1 MSIPQIQSIIQDV
14 LQRAAKPGEAETW
27 NALLQSTLTLDAIA
41 DAIVNSAE
49 ATTTV
54 DPVIR
59 MFQGVYGRVP
69 DKAGL
74 DYWVDVYRDLKATDN
89 PNTPTVNEALV
100 ALARPFVDPVN
111 TPEFATRYGTNP
123 DGNAYVSALYFN
135 VLGRPA
141 DQAGLQYWE
150 GVYNAVLQQQI
161 GKGLSASAAA
171 LETRAIL
178 LEQFISSAEF
188 IASSDP
194 FITQF
199 LTGAAQQVDPAGLY
213 TGSLMNDAPT
223 DITVAGLTS
232 VAENSN
238 PVTAIATFTS
248 VDKDFGQAATFSIVS
263 DPSGYFEIVGNQ
275 LFVKAGAAV
284 NFEAF
289 ATVPVTVKV
298 TDAAGASYQEVVN
311 VAITNVNEAP
321 TQVGPGIAAV
331 NENAVAGTVVTTLVT
346 TDPDVGDTFT
356 YAITTNPGGKFAIS
370 GNQIVVANGAVFDFE
385 SQSSY
390 DIIVRSTDA
399 DGLTVFRQV
408 TVSINDVNE
417 APSGVSLAG
426 NAVAENSAAGTVVG
440 TLSAQ
445 DPDGNPITYSISGG
459 TGASLFEISGNQ
471 VVVKAGAVLNF
482 EATNSYTLDISAS
495 DGSLSGPTGNFTISV
510 TNVNEAPTAIT
521 GTLGPIAE
529 TAAVGANVGTVATTD
544 QDAGQ
549 VFTYTIV
556 GGTAAS
562 DFVIAPNGQVTVAP
576 GANLVVTAD
585 EVRTLIIRSTDQGGL
600 FTEQSFNV
608 TVTNDVNAPGGNFS
622 AVPGGQVTGTDNND
636 VFSGTDVTA
645 QNATFNGGA
654 GRDTVVL
661 SLSNQILPPG
671 PGLTN
676 NIVVG
681 MVGNS
686 IEEVIATVNP
696 SAPAPVP
703 FSQVILSGFAA
714 INKVSSVQSQQD
726 LAFLDI
732 QNSNVDLFITDVA
745 NGRTTTF
752 DFDAQA
758 VAGGSDAA
766 RLHMQEAGG
775 TGGGNIGQTVVF
787 TQNTIPGPQVA
798 NGGLET
804 LTLFTSRAGTPTAN
818 DTVAID
824 NLNAG
829 PSLTTLNIVTEVGG
843 LTANLNIGDSGTAT
857 SLVTNNPNL
866 SAIDA
871 SQHAGDIDI
880 FIAGA
885 GQDYDGSYRG
895 GSSNDVVRI
904 GDALADG
911 VLGAFD
917 GGAGFN
923 TLVLNNEA
931 SLSQA
936 LTGAAGQFTNFNSVT
951 WQNGFVETNN
961 RLDTALVRGITTFDL
976 RDTGSINA
984 SGVGTL
990 QVERLLAN
998 TLHTFNIQ
1006 KTNNADS
1013 LEIDLDVE
1021 LDDADSPNGGASA
1034 APQRGDGNADRAYF
1048 NLFSSGTY
1056 NVSMDE
1062 IEEFTFFTSG
1072 GTTQMNFVAGPDP
1085 VAANDLSS
1093 LFIRAAGGVGTV
1105 TTVTGTAP
1113 NLTSINA
1120 TTGAPG
1126 TTSGSTTGSV
1136 DLDALVVSSAGANF
1150 LMGVGNDTVRGQ
1162 GGNDTIDA
1170 GSGNDLVN
1178 AGGGADLVTAG
1189 EGADLVNGDAGND
1202 TITGGNGNDTV
1213 NGGADND
1220 VIDGGAGYDSLVG
1233 NAGNDTITGGDEDPA
1248 FGGDYILGDDASQ
1261 GASGDDVINAGAG
1274 QDYVNG
1280 GAGNDVINGQA
1291 DDDVLVGGAGNDT
1304 IAGGTGADTM
1314 TGGGDVGM
1322 GDDLDAAVASTSQYL
1337 VSGLIGAG
1345 DSFRYRIDG
1354 NNDGDFLDAV
1364 DFTSA
1369 FVTAAPGQTAGQIAT
1384 QLAAL
1389 GGGASG
1395 VTVSTSGDNVVFTKA
1410 DGTAFRVET
1419 TAVDDLGTFD
1429 GTSPD
1434 TATITFA
1441 AGNYDVGDQIT
1452 VDFDSPLVGG
1462 VTTVTLNVT
1471 TAGNQDVIAAAFA
1484 AAITAAAGDT
1494 NDIGVASVVGNV
1506 INLSGAFPGVD
1517 LTINN
1522 ATVTNVAINQQTVTY
1537 AGSNGL
1543 AGATFTVGGINY
1555 FLAKAPGTEPVA
1567 HTGEA
1572 ALIAAINAATAPGTV
1587 TDIRWD
1593 SSTAGD
1599 IQFVLSNL
1607 NGAGVA
1613 AAITNVVSQTPGESI
1628 DGVAAV
1634 AGIPVNANVAPT
1646 VNDGA
1651 PLPFHDNTQSFGGV
1665 ETTSQ
1670 AAVTNG
1676 VLAQTSGN
1684 DKFIIN
1690 AGTTLAT
1697 MDVITDFGQGNDTL
1711 SFEGATV
1718 AGNGTNTVNA
1728 NLLSNG
1734 DLVGFVSL
1742 DAAIL
1747 FANTVLNGNPQ
1758 VEYLTAW
1765 VELGGGAGFQAGVD
1779 QVYVLSDVN
1788 TAGASDNLVS
1798 QVVGLQDFNATTI
1811 SGSLITL

>member
-49 ATTTV
+49 ATATV

-321 TQVGPGIAAV
+321 TQVGPGIVAV

-346 TDPDVGDTFT
+346 TDPDAGDTFT

-370 GNQIVVANGAVFDFE
+370 GNQIVVANGAVLDFE

-399 DGLTVFRQV
+399 GGLTVFRQV

-417 APSGVSLAG
+417 APSGVALAG

-585 EVRTLIIRSTDQGGL
+585 EVRTLVIRSTDQGGL

-661 SLSNQILPPG
+661 SL
-671 PGLTN
+671 
-676 NIVVG
+676 
-681 MVGNS
+681 
-686 IEEVIATVNP
+686 
-696 SAPAPVP
+696 
-703 FSQVILSGFAA
+703 
-714 INKVSSVQSQQD
+714 
-726 LAFLDI
+726 
-732 QNSNVDLFITDVA
+732 
-745 NGRTTTF
+745 
-752 DFDAQA
+752 
-758 VAGGSDAA
+758 
-766 RLHMQEAGG
+766 
-775 TGGGNIGQTVVF
+775 
-787 TQNTIPGPQVA
+787 
-798 NGGLET
+798 
-804 LTLFTSRAGTPTAN
+804 
-818 DTVAID
+818 
-824 NLNAG
+824 
-829 PSLTTLNIVTEVGG
+829 
-843 LTANLNIGDSGTAT
+843 
-857 SLVTNNPNL
+857 
-866 SAIDA
+866 
-871 SQHAGDIDI
+871 
-880 FIAGA
+880 
-885 GQDYDGSYRG
+885 
-895 GSSNDVVRI
+895 
-904 GDALADG
+904 
-911 VLGAFD
+911 
-917 GGAGFN
+917 
-923 TLVLNNEA
+923 
-931 SLSQA
+931 
-936 LTGAAGQFTNFNSVT
+936 
-951 WQNGFVETNN
+951 
-961 RLDTALVRGITTFDL
+961 
-976 RDTGSINA
+976 
-984 SGVGTL
+984 
-990 QVERLLAN
+990 
-998 TLHTFNIQ
+998 
-1006 KTNNADS
+1006 
-1013 LEIDLDVE
+1013 
-1021 LDDADSPNGGASA
+1021 
-1034 APQRGDGNADRAYF
+1034 
-1048 NLFSSGTY
+1048 
-1056 NVSMDE
+1056 
-1062 IEEFTFFTSG
+1062 
-1072 GTTQMNFVAGPDP
+1072 
-1085 VAANDLSS
+1085 
-1093 LFIRAAGGVGTV
+1093 
-1105 TTVTGTAP
+1105 
-1113 NLTSINA
+1113 
-1120 TTGAPG
+1120 
-1126 TTSGSTTGSV
+1126 
-1136 DLDALVVSSAGANF
+1136 
-1150 LMGVGNDTVRGQ
+1150 
-1162 GGNDTIDA
+1162 
-1170 GSGNDLVN
+1170 
-1178 AGGGADLVTAG
+1178 
-1189 EGADLVNGDAGND
+1189 
-1202 TITGGNGNDTV
+1202 
-1213 NGGADND
+1213 
-1220 VIDGGAGYDSLVG
+1220 
-1233 NAGNDTITGGDEDPA
+1233 
-1248 FGGDYILGDDASQ
+1248 
-1261 GASGDDVINAGAG
+1261 
-1274 QDYVNG
+1274 
-1280 GAGNDVINGQA
+1280 
-1291 DDDVLVGGAGNDT
+1291 
-1304 IAGGTGADTM
+1304 
-1314 TGGGDVGM
+1314 
-1322 GDDLDAAVASTSQYL
+1322 
-1337 VSGLIGAG
+1337 
-1345 DSFRYRIDG
+1345 
-1354 NNDGDFLDAV
+1354 
-1364 DFTSA
+1364 
-1369 FVTAAPGQTAGQIAT
+1369 
-1384 QLAAL
+1384 
-1389 GGGASG
+1389 
-1395 VTVSTSGDNVVFTKA
+1395 
-1410 DGTAFRVET
+1410 
-1419 TAVDDLGTFD
+1419 
-1429 GTSPD
+1429 
-1434 TATITFA
+1434 
-1441 AGNYDVGDQIT
+1441 
-1452 VDFDSPLVGG
+1452 
-1462 VTTVTLNVT
+1462 
-1471 TAGNQDVIAAAFA
+1471 
-1484 AAITAAAGDT
+1484 
-1494 NDIGVASVVGNV
+1494 
-1506 INLSGAFPGVD
+1506 
-1517 LTINN
+1517 
-1522 ATVTNVAINQQTVTY
+1522 
-1537 AGSNGL
+1537 
-1543 AGATFTVGGINY
+1543 
-1555 FLAKAPGTEPVA
+1555 
-1567 HTGEA
+1567 
-1572 ALIAAINAATAPGTV
+1572 
-1587 TDIRWD
+1587 
-1593 SSTAGD
+1593 
-1599 IQFVLSNL
+1599 
-1607 NGAGVA
+1607 
-1613 AAITNVVSQTPGESI
+1613 
-1628 DGVAAV
+1628 
-1634 AGIPVNANVAPT
+1634 
-1646 VNDGA
+1646 
-1651 PLPFHDNTQSFGGV
+1651 
-1665 ETTSQ
+1665 
-1670 AAVTNG
+1670 
-1676 VLAQTSGN
+1676 
-1684 DKFIIN
+1684 
-1690 AGTTLAT
+1690 
-1697 MDVITDFGQGNDTL
+1697 
-1711 SFEGATV
+1711 
-1718 AGNGTNTVNA
+1718 
-1728 NLLSNG
+1728 
-1734 DLVGFVSL
+1734 
-1742 DAAIL
+1742 
-1747 FANTVLNGNPQ
+1747 
-1758 VEYLTAW
+1758 
-1765 VELGGGAGFQAGVD
+1765 
-1779 QVYVLSDVN
+1779 
-1788 TAGASDNLVS
+1788 
-1798 QVVGLQDFNATTI
+1798 
-1811 SGSLITL
+1811 